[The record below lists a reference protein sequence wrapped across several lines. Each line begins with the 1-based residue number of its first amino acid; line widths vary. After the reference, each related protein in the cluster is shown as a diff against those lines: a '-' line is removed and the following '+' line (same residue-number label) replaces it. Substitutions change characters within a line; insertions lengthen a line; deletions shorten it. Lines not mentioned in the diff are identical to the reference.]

1 MSRRSVAALLWF
13 CVVLLFSIPTLGA
26 QRNEARRVED
36 AADVFKELV
45 SVPEKEV
52 PDYMMKKARAVAILP
67 RVQKAAFVV
76 GGQWGQGVLVLKNP
90 GGGWS
95 APVFI
100 TIKGGSIGWQIGVQS
115 IDLVLFFHTQ
125 KSVDRALAGSFTLGM
140 DVSVAAG
147 SLGRQVGAQTDT
159 DLEAEIYSYARS
171 RGLFAGVTVAG
182 AGLEVDEDANAAYYG
197 KKDVRREDIV
207 NGADLK
213 APPSTAELR
222 RALDSYVPAGG

>member
-1 MSRRSVAALLWF
+1 MSRRSIAALFWL
-13 CVVLLFSIPTLGA
+13 CVALLFSIPTLGA

-67 RVQKAAFVV
+67 RVQKAAFVI
-76 GGQWGQGVLVLKNP
+76 GGQWGQGVLVMKNP
-90 GGGWS
+90 DGGWS
-95 APVFI
+95 APIFI

-115 IDLVLFFHTQ
+115 IDLVLFFHT
-125 KSVDRALAGSFTLGM
+125 KESVDRALEGSFTLGM

-147 SLGRQVGAQTDT
+147 ALGRQVGAQTDT

-197 KKDVRREDIV
+197 KKDVRTEDII
-207 NGADLK
+207 NGAGLK
-213 APPSTAELR
+213 APPSAAELR
-222 RALDSYVPAGG
+222 QALDSYIPAGG